1 MPLVWRALCTGF
13 QGNGTWFQLRGE
25 NYVEAGLTLWATM
38 PRASHYVQDHLIVV
52 AMAQQAS
59 VQLFTQA
66 CPTGHLVKAAY
77 LFILQISGPAH
88 GGLVNTNRR
97 WVVRITEE
105 NPFGGKLT
113 HLKPAKLYGGT
124 I

>member
-1 MPLVWRALCTGF
+1 
-13 QGNGTWFQLRGE
+13 
-25 NYVEAGLTLWATM
+25 M

-52 AMAQQAS
+52 AMAQHSIRPAVHAS
-59 VQLFTQA
+59 M
-66 CPTGHLVKAAY
+66 PDGHLVKAAY

-88 GGLVNTNRR
+88 GWLVNTNRR

-113 HLKPAKLYGGT
+113 HVKPAKLYGDT